1 MPRWTSRATL
11 ARLAVGSLTACGDG
25 RLKKLATGISA
36 DSVAVLMEAD
46 APHAVSSY
54 LVDGKY
60 WEVLMYPR
68 KAAEQGDSIAWR
80 EMSPVV
86 MADGAVVGWGWSYLD
101 ETAVE
106 KGFQV
111 PVKE

>member
-1 MPRWTSRATL
+1 MSRWTSRAAL
-11 ARLAVGSLTACGDG
+11 ALLAVGSLAACGDG
-25 RLKKLATGISA
+25 RLKKLSAGIAA

-46 APHAVSSY
+46 APHTMSSY

-68 KAAEQGDSIAWR
+68 TAATPGDSIAWR

-101 ETAVE
+101 ETAAE

-111 PVKE
+111 PAKE

>member
-1 MPRWTSRATL
+1 MPRWTTRAGL
-11 ARLAVGSLTACGDG
+11 ALLAMGSLTACGDG
-25 RLKKLATGISA
+25 RLKKLSTGIGA

-46 APHAVSSY
+46 APHSMSSY

-60 WEVLMYPR
+60 WEVLLYPR
-68 KAAEQGDSIAWR
+68 SAAESGDSIAWR

-101 ETAVE
+101 EMAAE

-111 PVKE
+111 PPKN